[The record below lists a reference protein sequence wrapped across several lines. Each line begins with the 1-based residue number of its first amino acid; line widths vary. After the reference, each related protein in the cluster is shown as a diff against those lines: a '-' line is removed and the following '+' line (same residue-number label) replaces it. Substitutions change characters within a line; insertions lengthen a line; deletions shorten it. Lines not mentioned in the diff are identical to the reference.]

1 MKNFLKELAYIL
13 VNFEKNPT
21 MLNCF
26 IVMLCVLSG
35 IGFLVFFMAYI
46 VEGYI
51 FWRILHVLVLLLA
64 IIVATLVIKTYI
76 RIIIKDN
83 Q

>member
-13 VNFEKNPT
+13 INFEGNPT

-26 IVMLCVLSG
+26 IVALCVFSG
-35 IGFLVFFMAYI
+35 IGFLVLFLVYI
-46 VEGYI
+46 ADGCIY
-51 FWRILHVLVLLLA
+51 WRILHVIVLLLVMA
-64 IIVATLVIKTYI
+64 VATLVIETYI

-83 Q
+83 K

>member
-1 MKNFLKELAYIL
+1 MKTFLKELTYIL

-21 MLNCF
+21 ILDYF
-26 IVMLCVLSG
+26 VVVLCMYSG
-35 IGFLVFFMAYI
+35 IGFLVLFMKYI
-46 VEGYI
+46 VEGCI
-51 FWRILHVLVLLLA
+51 FWRILHVIVLLLA
-64 IIVATLVIKTYI
+64 MAVAILVIKTYI

>member
-13 VNFEKNPT
+13 VNFEKDPT
-21 MLNCF
+21 ILNCF
-26 IVMLCVLSG
+26 IAVLCVLSG

-51 FWRILHVLVLLLA
+51 YWRILHVLVLLLA
-64 IIVATLVIKTYI
+64 IIVAILVIETYI